1 MKSKM
6 SGEDRIKENFEN
18 YYILRPSLL
27 YGNGDDSFFSTFG
40 TMAQLSPII
49 PLPLAGKTM
58 FSPVHA
64 SDCAEAIVKLLK
76 IENSKNRIFEITGT
90 SNYSFKSL
98 IQIFL
103 KEIKK
108 KRLLVSM
115 PFIKILSHFLKYFPQ
130 PFTITPD
137 QILLLQQDSIPTG
150 KFPLLKDLG
159 ITPKEIQTVFPYWKR
174 WRTGGEFNKDN

>member
-1 MKSKM
+1 M
-6 SGEDRIKENFEN
+6 
-18 YYILRPSLL
+18 
-27 YGNGDDSFFSTFG
+27 
-40 TMAQLSPII
+40 
-49 PLPLAGKTM
+49 
-58 FSPVHA
+58 
-64 SDCAEAIVKLLK
+64 K
-76 IENSKNRIFEITGT
+76 IENLKNRIFEITGT

-137 QILLLQQDSIPTG
+137 QILLLQQDSIATG